1 MAHSNEGTARFI
13 QAIRE
18 QAELINY
25 VRTQN
30 NVLGT
35 ITATGVYVDSIEDE
49 IPRGDFLILQTQTLE
64 QLQVG
69 DRVLCIPVGD
79 YYVVAGKVE

>member
-25 VRTQN
+25 VRSQN

-49 IPRGDFLILQTQTLE
+49 IPRGDFLILQTGE